1 LPHKKYCRHCP
12 TCYACWNAIERSKM
26 PEQPSPEAMKAAFKA
41 LAAMGGR
48 ARARKLSKRRQ
59 TEIAK
64 LAANARWSAKRSKA
78 KRP

>member
-1 LPHKKYCRHCP
+1 
-12 TCYACWNAIERSKM
+12 M